1 MGAEARLKELGIVLP
16 ELGKPVANYLPYRIA
31 GNVLY
36 LAGQGPRD
44 ANGKQ
49 LTGKLGAEISV
60 EEGYRRAR
68 LVGLGLLAA
77 MRDALGSLDRVDF
90 IVKLLGMVNAAP
102 DFNDSPK
109 VINGCSDLFVE
120 VFGDAG
126 RHARSAV
133 MSCCPIKFRSRS
145 RESSRSNRDS
155 DEWFSPMIVIARSD
169 SGEAIQFCIIFSGL
183 LRGACHR
190 AGHFEPD
197 PLARNDEPTKS
208 NRSARR
214 YQQTKSQQNVG

>member
-1 MGAEARLKELGIVLP
+1 MSAEARLKELGIVLP
-16 ELGKPVANYLPYRIA
+16 SLGTPVANYLSYRLA

-44 ANGKQ
+44 ESGKQ
-49 LTGKLGAEISV
+49 LTGKLGKDISV

-77 MRDALGSLDRVDF
+77 MRDALGSLDRVDY
-90 IVKLLGMVNAAP
+90 IVKLLGMVNAVP

-133 MSCCPIKFRSRS
+133 GNVMLPNQISVEI
-145 RESSRSNRDS
+145 EG
-155 DEWFSPMIVIARSD
+155 IVAV
-169 SGEAIQFCIIFSGL
+169 
-183 LRGACHR
+183 R
-190 AGHFEPD
+190 A
-197 PLARNDEPTKS
+197 
-208 NRSARR
+208 
-214 YQQTKSQQNVG
+214 

>member
-1 MGAEARLKELGIVLP
+1 MSAEARLKELGIVLP
-16 ELGKPVANYLPYRIA
+16 SLGTPVANYLPYRLA
-31 GNVLY
+31 GNILY

-44 ANGKQ
+44 ESGKQ
-49 LTGKLGAEISV
+49 LTGKLGKDIGV

-77 MRDALGSLDRVDF
+77 MRDALGSLDRVDY
-90 IVKLLGMVNAAP
+90 IVKLLGMVNAVP

-133 MSCCPIKFRSRS
+133 GNVMLPNQISVEI
-145 RESSRSNRDS
+145 EG
-155 DEWFSPMIVIARSD
+155 IVAVK
-169 SGEAIQFCIIFSGL
+169 A
-183 LRGACHR
+183 
-190 AGHFEPD
+190 
-197 PLARNDEPTKS
+197 
-208 NRSARR
+208 
-214 YQQTKSQQNVG
+214 

>member
-1 MGAEARLKELGIVLP
+1 MGAEARLKELGLVLP
-16 ELGKPVANYLPYRIA
+16 ELQKPVANYLPYRLV

-44 ANGKQ
+44 GNGRQ
-49 LTGKLGAEISV
+49 LTGKLGADISV
-60 EEGYRRAR
+60 DEGYSRAR

-90 IVKLLGMVNAAP
+90 IVKLLGMVNATP

-133 MSCCPIKFRSRS
+133 
-145 RESSRSNRDS
+145 
-155 DEWFSPMIVIARSD
+155 
-169 SGEAIQFCIIFSGL
+169 
-183 LRGACHR
+183 
-190 AGHFEPD
+190 GHVMLPNQISVEIEGVV
-197 PLARNDEPTKS
+197 AVK
-208 NRSARR
+208 A
-214 YQQTKSQQNVG
+214 

>member
-1 MGAEARLKELGIVLP
+1 MGAEAMGAEARLKELGIVLP
-16 ELGKPVANYLPYRIA
+16 DLPKPVANYLPYRLT
-31 GNVLY
+31 GNILY

-44 ANGKQ
+44 ANGVQ
-49 LTGKLGAEISV
+49 LTGKLGAGVSV

-77 MRDALGSLDRVDF
+77 TRDALGSLDRVDF
-90 IVKLLGMVNAAP
+90 IVKLLGMVNATP

-133 MSCCPIKFRSRS
+133 GHVMLPNQISVEI
-145 RESSRSNRDS
+145 EG
-155 DEWFSPMIVIARSD
+155 IVAVK
-169 SGEAIQFCIIFSGL
+169 A
-183 LRGACHR
+183 
-190 AGHFEPD
+190 
-197 PLARNDEPTKS
+197 
-208 NRSARR
+208 
-214 YQQTKSQQNVG
+214 

>member
-1 MGAEARLKELGIVLP
+1 VSASADFNIKEDPMSAESRLKELGIVLP
-16 ELGKPVANYLPYRIA
+16 SLGTPVANYLPYRLA
-31 GNVLY
+31 GNILY

-44 ANGKQ
+44 DSGKQ
-49 LTGKLGAEISV
+49 LTGKLGKDVSV

-77 MRDALGSLDRVDF
+77 MRDALGSLDRVDY
-90 IVKLLGMVNAAP
+90 IVKLLGMVNAVP

-133 MSCCPIKFRSRS
+133 GNVMLPNQISVEI
-145 RESSRSNRDS
+145 EG
-155 DEWFSPMIVIARSD
+155 IVAVK
-169 SGEAIQFCIIFSGL
+169 
-183 LRGACHR
+183 
-190 AGHFEPD
+190 P
-197 PLARNDEPTKS
+197 
-208 NRSARR
+208 
-214 YQQTKSQQNVG
+214 

>member
-1 MGAEARLKELGIVLP
+1 MSAEVRLKELGIVLP
-16 ELGKPVANYLPYRIA
+16 SLGTPVANYLPYRLA
-31 GNVLY
+31 GNILY

-44 ANGKQ
+44 ESGKQ
-49 LTGKLGAEISV
+49 LTGKLGKDISV

-77 MRDALGSLDRVDF
+77 TRDALGSLDRVDY
-90 IVKLLGMVNAAP
+90 IVKLLGMVNAVP

-133 MSCCPIKFRSRS
+133 GNVMLPNQISVEI
-145 RESSRSNRDS
+145 EG
-155 DEWFSPMIVIARSD
+155 IVAVK
-169 SGEAIQFCIIFSGL
+169 
-183 LRGACHR
+183 
-190 AGHFEPD
+190 P
-197 PLARNDEPTKS
+197 
-208 NRSARR
+208 
-214 YQQTKSQQNVG
+214 

>member
-1 MGAEARLKELGIVLP
+1 MSAEARLKQLGLVLP
-16 ELGKPVANYLPYRIA
+16 ELGKPVANYLPYRLV

-44 ANGKQ
+44 ENGRQ
-49 LTGKLGAEISV
+49 LTGKVGAEISV

-77 MRDALGSLDRVDF
+77 MRDALGSLDRVDY
-90 IVKLLGMVNAAP
+90 IVKLLGMVNAVP

-109 VINGCSDLFVE
+109 VINGCSDLFVD

-133 MSCCPIKFRSRS
+133 GNVMLPNQISVEI
-145 RESSRSNRDS
+145 EG
-155 DEWFSPMIVIARSD
+155 IVAVK
-169 SGEAIQFCIIFSGL
+169 
-183 LRGACHR
+183 
-190 AGHFEPD
+190 P
-197 PLARNDEPTKS
+197 
-208 NRSARR
+208 
-214 YQQTKSQQNVG
+214 

>member
-1 MGAEARLKELGIVLP
+1 MSAEARLKELGIVLP
-16 ELGKPVANYLPYRIA
+16 SLGTPVANYLPYRLA
-31 GNVLY
+31 GNILY

-44 ANGKQ
+44 ESGKQ
-49 LTGKLGAEISV
+49 LTGKLGKDISI

-77 MRDALGSLDRVDF
+77 MRDALGSLDRVDY
-90 IVKLLGMVNAAP
+90 IVKLLGMVNAVP

-133 MSCCPIKFRSRS
+133 GNVMLPNQISVEI
-145 RESSRSNRDS
+145 EG
-155 DEWFSPMIVIARSD
+155 IVAV
-169 SGEAIQFCIIFSGL
+169 
-183 LRGACHR
+183 
-190 AGHFEPD
+190 
-197 PLARNDEPTKS
+197 KS
-208 NRSARR
+208 
-214 YQQTKSQQNVG
+214 

>member
-1 MGAEARLKELGIVLP
+1 MSAEARLKQLGLVLP
-16 ELGKPVANYLPYRIA
+16 ELGKPVANYLPYRLV

-44 ANGKQ
+44 ENGRQ
-49 LTGKLGAEISV
+49 LTGKVGAEVTV

-90 IVKLLGMVNAAP
+90 IVKLLGMVNAVP
-102 DFNDSPK
+102 NFNDSPK

-133 MSCCPIKFRSRS
+133 GNVMLPNQISVEI
-145 RESSRSNRDS
+145 EG
-155 DEWFSPMIVIARSD
+155 IVAVK
-169 SGEAIQFCIIFSGL
+169 G
-183 LRGACHR
+183 
-190 AGHFEPD
+190 
-197 PLARNDEPTKS
+197 
-208 NRSARR
+208 
-214 YQQTKSQQNVG
+214 

>member
-1 MGAEARLKELGIVLP
+1 MSAETRLKELGIVLP
-16 ELGKPVANYLPYRIA
+16 SLGTPVANYLPYRLA
-31 GNVLY
+31 GNILY

-44 ANGKQ
+44 ESGKQ
-49 LTGKLGAEISV
+49 LTGKLGKDISV

-77 MRDALGSLDRVDF
+77 TRDALGSLDRVDY
-90 IVKLLGMVNAAP
+90 IVKLLGMVNAVP

-133 MSCCPIKFRSRS
+133 GNVMLPNQISVEI
-145 RESSRSNRDS
+145 EG
-155 DEWFSPMIVIARSD
+155 IVAVK
-169 SGEAIQFCIIFSGL
+169 
-183 LRGACHR
+183 
-190 AGHFEPD
+190 P
-197 PLARNDEPTKS
+197 
-208 NRSARR
+208 
-214 YQQTKSQQNVG
+214 